1 MEPRHS
7 HAHAGAGRTG
17 EGGRLMPRRR
27 TRKEQQAHTRSCLM
41 KSAAKV
47 FARRGLQQA
56 SIDEVAEDAGFTKG
70 AFYANFKSKEEL
82 FLAMLDE
89 RFAGR
94 IEEIDRA
101 TGDDSEPEEQARRA
115 GVDFSHY
122 LAADPE
128 WQRLFFEFAA
138 HAARNEDF
146 REELVTRYGALRE
159 RIAAVYERRAEELG
173 IEPPVPH
180 RPDRRDDVRDG
191 ERDRARAA
199 AGARRGSRRPLRHD
213 ADGVLH
219 RAADAGRRGRGR
231 RVAAVAG

>member
-1 MEPRHS
+1 
-7 HAHAGAGRTG
+7 
-17 EGGRLMPRRR
+17 MPRRR

-41 KSAAKV
+41 RSAAKV

-94 IEEIDRA
+94 IEQIDRA
-101 TGDDSEPEEQARRA
+101 TDDDTEPEEQARRA

-138 HAARNEDF
+138 YAGRNDDF

-159 RIAAVYERRAEELG
+159 RIAEVYERRAEELG
-173 IEPPVPH
+173 VESPVPH
-180 RPDRRDDVRDG
+180 DQIAVMTFAMANGIALEQLLEPEAVPDDLFGTMLMVFFTGLRTLAAEG
-191 ERDRARAA
+191 A
-199 AGARRGSRRPLRHD
+199 AG
-213 ADGVLH
+213 
-219 RAADAGRRGRGR
+219 
-231 RVAAVAG
+231 VAG

>member
-1 MEPRHS
+1 
-7 HAHAGAGRTG
+7 
-17 EGGRLMPRRR
+17 MPPRR

-41 KSAAKV
+41 KSAARV

-115 GVDFSHY
+115 GIDFSHY

-138 HAARNEDF
+138 HAARNDDF
-146 REELVTRYGALRE
+146 REELVTRYGALR
-159 RIAAVYERRAEELG
+159 RA
-173 IEPPVPH
+173 H
-180 RPDRRDDVRDG
+180 RGGVR
-191 ERDRARAA
+191 A
-199 AGARRGSRRPLRHD
+199 ARRGAR
-213 ADGVLH
+213 H
-219 RAADAGRRGRGR
+219 RAAGPA
-231 RVAAVAG
+231 